1 MFGAELDAAVM
12 AALNDGAADY
22 ADAAGNPVASGVA
35 VIIDRHIERP
45 GPDGMFIAIPLA
57 ITWRKAQLPEVQR
70 GGTFTIGAERY
81 IVERPVSDDGH
92 FITAAC
98 MEGA

>member
-1 MFGAELDAAVM
+1 MFGAEIDAAVM

-22 ADAAGNPVASGVA
+22 ANAAGQPVASGVT
-35 VIIDRHIERP
+35 VIIDRNIERA

-57 ITWRKAQLPEVQR
+57 ITWRKADLPEVHR
-70 GGTFTIGAERY
+70 GGVFAIGTATY
-81 IVERPVSDDGH
+81 VVERPVSDDGH

-98 MEGA
+98 MEAP